1 MSQSNIVVPVF
12 PAFAVRQELRSQRGL
27 PFAEY
32 LPASL
37 IHALGRQFGLVFRN
51 RVFTPAVTLWTFL
64 SQVLDHDHSCR
75 QAVARRL
82 VLITTLTDAAAV
94 SGASLAD
101 LYRRRWQ
108 VELHLR
114 SLKQML
120 QMDIKQMLQMDI
132 LRGRSPAMVRKEV
145 WAHLL
150 VYNLVRVV
158 MAQAAVADSLRPDE
172 ISFTGALQNH
182 QRLS

>member
-1 MSQSNIVVPVF
+1 M
-12 PAFAVRQELRSQRGL
+12 
-27 PFAEY
+27 
-32 LPASL
+32 
-37 IHALGRQFGLVFRN
+37 
-51 RVFTPAVTLWTFL
+51 
-64 SQVLDHDHSCR
+64 
-75 QAVARRL
+75 ARLL

-114 SLKQML
+114 SL
-120 QMDIKQMLQMDI
+120 KQMLQMDI

-172 ISFTGALQNH
+172 ISFTGALQTINAFLPEMRAMGTPDEVQVLWEVLLWAVSEH
-182 QRLS
+182 RVGDRPNRYEPRAVKRHPKAYPRLTVSRAEARRRVRQRLNPSTTKR